1 MTMAEG
7 TYDVIV
13 IGARCAGSPAAMLL
27 ARRGHR
33 VLVVDKATFPSDTMS
48 THLVHPPGVAALE
61 RWGLLDRLIET
72 GCPPVERYS
81 FDFGPV
87 AVAGSPQPID
97 GIARAYGPRRTIL
110 DKLLVDAAAEAGAE
124 VREAF
129 TVEEILFEDGS
140 VTGIRGHSKG
150 GDSMTERAKVVIGAD
165 GKHSLLAKAVKPET
179 YDERPS
185 QLAMYYAYWSD
196 LPVTGFE
203 TTIRAESRRG
213 WAALPTHEGL
223 TCMPFGWPV
232 EEFKAEHA
240 ATSRATSSRR
250 WSSIPEFAE
259 RVHAAK
265 RESKFIGSA
274 ELPGYF
280 RKPYGPRLGAGRRR
294 GVPQEPD
301 HGDGHQRRVPRRA
314 SWSPG
319 GLDDAFVGQAHLR
332 GRNGRLPADPGRRS
346 RSPSTSS
353 PAEFATM
360 EPPPPEL
367 QQLIGAMQ
375 GNQEAQDGF
384 VSVQAA
390 TLPAPEFFAPE
401 NVGRI
406 MAAAAL
412 ARPAVALDP
421 VPVAGPVAEPAH
433 HGLERMALLRELVAH
448 PDAVA
453 GLLDLAPHQARSPR
467 AP

>member
-1 MTMAEG
+1 MAEG
-7 TYDVIV
+7 TYDAIV

-61 RWGLLDRLIET
+61 RWGLLDRLAET

-87 AVAGSPQPID
+87 SVAGSPQPIE
-97 GIARAYGPRRTIL
+97 GIADAYGPRRTIL

-129 TVEEILFEDGS
+129 TVEELVFEDGA

-150 GDSMTERAKVVIGAD
+150 GDSVTERAKVVIGAD
-165 GKHSLLAKAVKPET
+165 GKHSLLAKTVEPET

-203 TTIRAESRRG
+203 TTIRADNRRG

-232 EEFKAEHA
+232 DEFKANRGDIEGNFFKA
-240 ATSRATSSRR
+240 MELA
-250 WSSIPEFAE
+250 PEFAE
-259 RVHAAK
+259 RVRGAK
-265 RESKFIGSA
+265 RETKFIGSA

-280 RKPYGPRLGAGRRR
+280 RKPYGAGWALVGDAGYHKNPITAMGINDAFRDAELVAGA
-294 GVPQEPD
+294 
-301 HGDGHQRRVPRRA
+301 
-314 SWSPG
+314 
-319 GLDDAFVGQAHLR
+319 LDDAFR
-332 GRNGRLPADPGRRS
+332 DRRAFEDGM
-346 RSPSTSS
+346 
-353 PAEFATM
+353 AEYQRIRDEVAMPVYEFTAQFATM
-360 EPPPPEL
+360 EPPPAEL

-384 VSVQAA
+384 ISVQAA

-406 MAAAAL
+406 MAAA
-412 ARPAVALDP
+412 
-421 VPVAGPVAEPAH
+421 G
-433 HGLERMALLRELVAH
+433 
-448 PDAVA
+448 
-453 GLLDLAPHQARSPR
+453 
-467 AP
+467 